1 MVDYLQVDR
10 RLGPLF
16 GKQPYP
22 APQSALMQQ
31 TAQTV
36 HTLIQ
41 HTDHSFQTAR
51 SAAMV
56 RPQRL
61 GRRSETTGRYP
72 TLSRVLHSASIRQYQ
87 QRCHREYQPVP
98 RHARR
103 VRPARLLPLPA
114 HAFERPKACFYPE
127 AQPIPAH
134 SHILRR
140 KVRQHYAGSF
150 LPRLPQHYQRSTPPY
165 ARASE
170 RCAPAYPSVSRSG
183 NEIARSLYV
192 DFGLYNGPYR
202 SGARCG
208 RPTAPW
214 SSETDL

>member
-87 QRCHREYQPVP
+87 QRCHREYQPV
-98 RHARR
+98 A
-103 VRPARLLPLPA
+103 A
-114 HAFERPKACFYPE
+114 HAFERPKSLLLSRSAAHTSTLPHPQ
-127 AQPIPAH
+127 AQDPSA
-134 SHILRR
+134 LRR
-140 KVRQHYAGSF
+140 E
-150 LPRLPQHYQRSTPPY
+150 LP
-165 ARASE
+165 
-170 RCAPAYPSVSRSG
+170 APT
-183 NEIARSLYV
+183 
-192 DFGLYNGPYR
+192 
-202 SGARCG
+202 
-208 RPTAPW
+208 PTAL
-214 SSETDL
+214 SAFHAAVCKSV